1 MSYFLKKTKTKKGI
15 YYQVYNGVHDP
26 EKGYTTQKSVKVIGY
41 HENLLKDGIEDP
53 LTYAKNIVT
62 KMEKAR
68 KDELENKNKQKIT
81 AVSPVKNIGYLLPIS
96 VLNKLDIKEDFSYV
110 TYGTKC
116 KYSLLDVFIALISA
130 RIISPVSKHK
140 SYIEIIPKLIEQ
152 YNFSYDQLMDGLNI
166 LGRNYERI
174 IEILNYH
181 YKKMYK
187 RNAKNVYFACTNY
200 YFEIDKAY
208 EDKQKGPSKEN
219 RNEPIIGMAL
229 LLDEDQIPLSM
240 HMYPGNQSEKEE
252 IRKIISKMKKTNNV
266 TGKTIQ
272 VADKGLNCAKNIH
285 EAIKN
290 GDGYIYSQSVKK
302 LSKKEK
308 TWVDIQNQYK
318 ETKEGDEVIFKI
330 KSCIDNFEYSFLDE
344 ANKKIQFSVSQ
355 KRIVYWS
362 KKLEEKHIM
371 EIDKEVGKL
380 TNLSLSGIKRKE
392 LGYLA
397 KYVKI
402 ASINEDGVIDSSNI
416 NALID
421 YEKIS
426 EEKKYCGYNMLITSE
441 IKDSVEHIYN
451 VYKNLWRIE
460 ESFRILKTNISDRPI
475 YVSKKE
481 SIYGHFLVCYTALFL
496 MRIVEFKTLKDKVPA
511 NKLFE
516 FIRKFE
522 VVKCDELYINLLTKN
537 EDFYPIIDAIKLPVD
552 NFYLDK
558 KMFEQC
564 LNLSI

>member
-41 HENLLKDGIEDP
+41 PENLLKDGIEDP
-53 LTYAKNIVT
+53 LTYAKNMVAE
-62 KMEKAR
+62 MEKAR

-81 AVSPVKNIGYLLPIS
+81 GVSPVKNIGYLLPIS
-96 VLNKLDIKEDFSYV
+96 VLNKLDIKNDFSYV

-166 LGRNYERI
+166 LGGNYERI

-187 RNAKNVYFACTNY
+187 RNSKNVYFDCTNY

-219 RNEPIIGMAL
+219 RKEPIIGMAL

-318 ETKEGDEVIFKI
+318 ETKEGDEVVFKI

-344 ANKKIQFSVSQ
+344 ANKKNQFSVSQ

-371 EIDKEVGKL
+371 EIDKEVEKL

-392 LGYLA
+392 LGDLA

-416 NALID
+416 NTLID
-421 YEKIS
+421 YEKIN

-460 ESFRILKTNISDRPI
+460 ESFRILKTNLSARPI

-516 FIRKFE
+516 FVRKFE
-522 VVKCDELYINLLTKN
+522 VVKCNELYINLLTKN

-558 KMFEQC
+558 KVFEQC

>member
-15 YYQVYNGVHDP
+15 YYQVYNGEHNP
-26 EKGYTTQKSVKVIGY
+26 EKGYTTQKSIKVIGY
-41 HENLLKDGIEDP
+41 HDNLLKEGIEDP
-53 LTYAKNIVT
+53 LTYAKNMVIE
-62 KMEKAR
+62 MEKAR

-81 AVSPVKNIGYLLPIS
+81 EVSPVKNIGYLLPIS
-96 VLNKLDIKEDFSYV
+96 VLNKLDIKQDFSYV
-110 TYGTKC
+110 TYGKKS
-116 KYSLLDVFIALISA
+116 KYSLLDIFVALISA

-140 SYIEIIPKLIEQ
+140 SYIEIIPKLVEQ

-166 LGRNYERI
+166 LGENYERI

-187 RNAKNVYFACTNY
+187 RNSKNVYFDCTNY

-219 RNEPIIGMAL
+219 RKEPIIGMAL

-272 VADKGLNCAKNIH
+272 VADKGLNCAKNIY

-318 ETKEGDEVIFKI
+318 ETKDGDEIIFKI

-344 ANKKIQFSVSQ
+344 TNKKIQFSVSQ

-371 EIDKEVGKL
+371 EIDKEVEKL
-380 TNLSLSGIKRKE
+380 TNLSLSGVKRKE
-392 LGYLA
+392 LGDLA

-421 YEKIS
+421 YEKID

-460 ESFRILKTNISDRPI
+460 ESFRILKTNLSARPV

-496 MRIVEFKTLKDKVPA
+496 MRILELKTLKDKVPA

-516 FIRKFE
+516 FVRKFE
-522 VVKCDELYINLLTKN
+522 VVKCNDLFINLLTKN
-537 EDFYPIIDAIKLPVD
+537 EDFSPILDAIKLPVD
-552 NFYLDK
+552 NFYLDRK
-558 KMFEQC
+558 AFEQC

>member
-53 LTYAKNIVT
+53 LTYAKNMVAE
-62 KMEKAR
+62 MEKAR

-81 AVSPVKNIGYLLPIS
+81 GVSPIKNIGYLLPIS

-116 KYSLLDVFIALISA
+116 KYPLLDVFIALISA

-166 LGRNYERI
+166 LGGNYERI

-187 RNAKNVYFACTNY
+187 RNSKNVYFDCTNY

-219 RNEPIIGMAL
+219 RKEPIIGMAL

-318 ETKEGDEVIFKI
+318 ETKEGDEVVFKI

-371 EIDKEVGKL
+371 EIDKEVEKL

-392 LGYLA
+392 LGDLA

-421 YEKIS
+421 YEKID

-460 ESFRILKTNISDRPI
+460 ESFRILKTNLSARPI

-516 FIRKFE
+516 FVRKFE
-522 VVKCDELYINLLTKN
+522 VVKCNELYINLLTKN

-558 KMFEQC
+558 KVFEQC

>member
-41 HENLLKDGIEDP
+41 HDNLLKEGIEDP
-53 LTYAKNIVT
+53 LTYAKNMV
-62 KMEKAR
+62 KEMEKAR

-81 AVSPVKNIGYLLPIS
+81 NVSPVKNIGYLLPIS

-110 TYGTKC
+110 TYGKKS
-116 KYSLLDVFIALISA
+116 KYSLLDVFVALISA

-140 SYIEIIPKLIEQ
+140 SYIEIIPKLVEQ

-166 LGRNYERI
+166 LGENYERI

-187 RNAKNVYFACTNY
+187 RNSKNVYFDCTNY

-219 RNEPIIGMAL
+219 RKEPIIGMAL

-318 ETKEGDEVIFKI
+318 ETKDGDEVIFKI

-344 ANKKIQFSVSQ
+344 TNKKIQFSVSQ

-371 EIDKEVGKL
+371 EIDKEVEKL

-392 LGYLA
+392 LGDLA

-421 YEKIS
+421 YEKID

-441 IKDSVEHIYN
+441 ITDSVEPIYN
-451 VYKNLWRIE
+451 VYKNPWRIE
-460 ESFRILKTNISDRPI
+460 ESFRILKTNLSARPV
-475 YVSKKE
+475 YVPKQE

-496 MRIVEFKTLKDKVPA
+496 MRILGLKTLKDKVPA

-516 FIRKFE
+516 FVRKFE
-522 VVKCDELYINLLTKN
+522 VVKCNDLFINLLTKN
-537 EDFYPIIDAIKLPVD
+537 EDFNPILDAIKLPVD
-552 NFYLDK
+552 NFYLDRK
-558 KMFEQC
+558 SFEQC

>member
-53 LTYAKNIVT
+53 LTYAKNMVAE
-62 KMEKAR
+62 MEKAR

-81 AVSPVKNIGYLLPIS
+81 GVSPIKNIGYLLPIS

-166 LGRNYERI
+166 LGGNYERI

-187 RNAKNVYFACTNY
+187 RNSKNVYFDCTNY

-219 RNEPIIGMAL
+219 RKEPIIGMAL

-318 ETKEGDEVIFKI
+318 ETKEGDEVVFKI

-371 EIDKEVGKL
+371 EIDKEVEKL

-392 LGYLA
+392 LGDLA

-416 NALID
+416 NTLID
-421 YEKIS
+421 YEKIN

-441 IKDSVEHIYN
+441 I
-451 VYKNLWRIE
+451 
-460 ESFRILKTNISDRPI
+460 
-475 YVSKKE
+475 
-481 SIYGHFLVCYTALFL
+481 
-496 MRIVEFKTLKDKVPA
+496 
-511 NKLFE
+511 
-516 FIRKFE
+516 
-522 VVKCDELYINLLTKN
+522 
-537 EDFYPIIDAIKLPVD
+537 
-552 NFYLDK
+552 
-558 KMFEQC
+558 
-564 LNLSI
+564 

>member
-187 RNAKNVYFACTNY
+187 RNSKNVYFDCTNY

-219 RNEPIIGMAL
+219 RKEPIIGMAL

-272 VADKGLNCAKNIH
+272 VADKGLNCAKNIY

-318 ETKEGDEVIFKI
+318 ETKEGDEVVFKI

-371 EIDKEVGKL
+371 EIDKEVEKL

-392 LGYLA
+392 LGDLA

-441 IKDSVEHIYN
+441 IKDSVEHNYN

-460 ESFRILKTNISDRPI
+460 ESFRILKTNLSARPI

-516 FIRKFE
+516 FVRKFE
-522 VVKCDELYINLLTKN
+522 VVKCNELYINLLTKN
-537 EDFYPIIDAIKLPVD
+537 EDFCPIIDAIKLPVD

-558 KMFEQC
+558 KVFEQC

>member
-53 LTYAKNIVT
+53 LTYAKNMVAE
-62 KMEKAR
+62 MEKAR

-81 AVSPVKNIGYLLPIS
+81 GVSPVKNIGYLLPIS
-96 VLNKLDIKEDFSYV
+96 VLNKLDIKNDFSYV

-116 KYSLLDVFIALISA
+116 KYSLFDVFIALISA

-166 LGRNYERI
+166 LGGNYERI

-187 RNAKNVYFACTNY
+187 RNSKNVYFDCTNY

-219 RNEPIIGMAL
+219 RKEPIIGMAL

-318 ETKEGDEVIFKI
+318 ETKEGDEVVFKI

-371 EIDKEVGKL
+371 EIDKEVEKL

-392 LGYLA
+392 LGDLA

-421 YEKIS
+421 YEKIN

-460 ESFRILKTNISDRPI
+460 ESFRILKTNLSARPI

-516 FIRKFE
+516 FVRKFE
-522 VVKCDELYINLLTKN
+522 VVKCNELYINLLTKN

-558 KMFEQC
+558 KVFEQC

>member
-53 LTYAKNIVT
+53 LTYAKNMVAE
-62 KMEKAR
+62 MEKDR

-81 AVSPVKNIGYLLPIS
+81 GVSPVKNIGYLLPIS
-96 VLNKLDIKEDFSYV
+96 ILNKLDIKQDFSYV

-166 LGRNYERI
+166 LGGNYERI

-187 RNAKNVYFACTNY
+187 RNSKNVYFDCTNY

-219 RNEPIIGMAL
+219 RKEPIIGMAL

-344 ANKKIQFSVSQ
+344 TNKKIQFSVSQ

-371 EIDKEVGKL
+371 EIDKEVEKL

-392 LGYLA
+392 LGDLA

-421 YEKIS
+421 YEKIN

-460 ESFRILKTNISDRPI
+460 ESFRILKTNLSARPI

-516 FIRKFE
+516 FVRKFE
-522 VVKCDELYINLLTKN
+522 VVKCNELYINLLTKN

-558 KMFEQC
+558 KVFEQC

>member
-1 MSYFLKKTKTKKGI
+1 MSYFLKKTKTKKVI

-53 LTYAKNIVT
+53 LTYAKNMVAE
-62 KMEKAR
+62 MEKAR

-81 AVSPVKNIGYLLPIS
+81 GVSPVKNIGYLLPIS
-96 VLNKLDIKEDFSYV
+96 VLNKLDIKNDFSYV

-166 LGRNYERI
+166 LGGNYERI

-187 RNAKNVYFACTNY
+187 RNSKNVYFDCTNY

-219 RNEPIIGMAL
+219 RKEPIIGMAL

-318 ETKEGDEVIFKI
+318 ETKEGDEVVFKI

-371 EIDKEVGKL
+371 EIDKEVEKL

-392 LGYLA
+392 LGDLA

-421 YEKIS
+421 YEKIN

-460 ESFRILKTNISDRPI
+460 ESFRILKTNLSARPI

-516 FIRKFE
+516 FVRKFE
-522 VVKCDELYINLLTKN
+522 VVKCNELYINLLTKN

-558 KMFEQC
+558 KVFEQC

>member
-53 LTYAKNIVT
+53 LTYAKNMVAE
-62 KMEKAR
+62 MEKAR

-81 AVSPVKNIGYLLPIS
+81 GVSPIKNIGYLLPIS

-166 LGRNYERI
+166 LGGNYERI

-187 RNAKNVYFACTNY
+187 RNSKNVYFDCTNY

-318 ETKEGDEVIFKI
+318 ETKEGDEVVFKI

-371 EIDKEVGKL
+371 EIDKEVEKL

-392 LGYLA
+392 LGDLA

-421 YEKIS
+421 YEKIN

-460 ESFRILKTNISDRPI
+460 ESFRILKTNLSARPI

-516 FIRKFE
+516 FVRKFE
-522 VVKCDELYINLLTKN
+522 VVKCNELYINLLTKN

-558 KMFEQC
+558 KVFEQC

>member
-53 LTYAKNIVT
+53 LTYAKNMVAE
-62 KMEKAR
+62 MEKAR

-81 AVSPVKNIGYLLPIS
+81 GVSPIKNIGYLLPIS

-166 LGRNYERI
+166 LGGNYERI

-187 RNAKNVYFACTNY
+187 RNSKNVYFDCTNY

-219 RNEPIIGMAL
+219 RKEPIIGMAL

-240 HMYPGNQSEKEE
+240 HMYHGNQSEKEE

-318 ETKEGDEVIFKI
+318 ETKEGDEVVFKI

-371 EIDKEVGKL
+371 EIDKEVEKL

-392 LGYLA
+392 LGDLA

-421 YEKIS
+421 YEKIN

-460 ESFRILKTNISDRPI
+460 ESFRILKTNLSARPI

-516 FIRKFE
+516 FVRKFE
-522 VVKCDELYINLLTKN
+522 VVKCNELYINLLTKN

-558 KMFEQC
+558 KVFEQC

>member
-53 LTYAKNIVT
+53 LTYAKNMVAE
-62 KMEKAR
+62 MEKAR

-81 AVSPVKNIGYLLPIS
+81 GVSPVKNIGYLLPIS
-96 VLNKLDIKEDFSYV
+96 VLNKLDIKNDFSYV

-166 LGRNYERI
+166 LGGNYERI

-187 RNAKNVYFACTNY
+187 RNSKNVYFDCTNY

-318 ETKEGDEVIFKI
+318 ETKEGDEVVFKI

-371 EIDKEVGKL
+371 EIDKEVEKL

-392 LGYLA
+392 LGDLA

-421 YEKIS
+421 YEKIN

-460 ESFRILKTNISDRPI
+460 ESFRILKTNLSARPI

-516 FIRKFE
+516 FVRKFE
-522 VVKCDELYINLLTKN
+522 VVKCNELYINLLTKN

-558 KMFEQC
+558 KVFEQC

>member
-41 HENLLKDGIEDP
+41 HDNLLKEGIEDP
-53 LTYAKNIVT
+53 LTYAKNMV
-62 KMEKAR
+62 KEMEKAR

-81 AVSPVKNIGYLLPIS
+81 NVSPVKNIGYLLPIS

-110 TYGTKC
+110 TYGKKS
-116 KYSLLDVFIALISA
+116 KYSLLDVFVALISA

-140 SYIEIIPKLIEQ
+140 SYIEIIPKLVEQ

-166 LGRNYERI
+166 LGENYERI

-187 RNAKNVYFACTNY
+187 RNAKNVYFDCTNY

-266 TGKTIQ
+266 TGNTIQ
-272 VADKGLNCAKNIH
+272 VADKGLNCAKNIY

-318 ETKEGDEVIFKI
+318 ETKDGDEVIFKI

-344 ANKKIQFSVSQ
+344 TNKKIQFSVSQ

-371 EIDKEVGKL
+371 EIDKEVEKL

-392 LGYLA
+392 LGDLA

-421 YEKIS
+421 YEKID

-441 IKDSVEHIYN
+441 IKDSVEHIYKI
-451 VYKNLWRIE
+451 YKNLWRIE
-460 ESFRILKTNISDRPI
+460 ESFRILKTNLSARPV

-496 MRIVEFKTLKDKVPA
+496 MRILGLKTLKDKVPA

-516 FIRKFE
+516 FVRKFE
-522 VVKCDELYINLLTKN
+522 VVKCNDLFINLLTKN
-537 EDFYPIIDAIKLPVD
+537 EDFNPILDTIKLPVD
-552 NFYLDK
+552 NFYLDRK
-558 KMFEQC
+558 SFEQC

>member
-53 LTYAKNIVT
+53 LTYAKNMVAE
-62 KMEKAR
+62 MEKAR

-81 AVSPVKNIGYLLPIS
+81 GVSPIKNIGYLLPIS

-166 LGRNYERI
+166 LGGNYERI

-187 RNAKNVYFACTNY
+187 RNSKNVYFDCTNY

-219 RNEPIIGMAL
+219 RKEPIIGMAL

-318 ETKEGDEVIFKI
+318 ETKEGDEVVFKI

-371 EIDKEVGKL
+371 EIDKEVEKL

-392 LGYLA
+392 LGDLA

-416 NALID
+416 NTLID
-421 YEKIS
+421 YEKIN

-460 ESFRILKTNISDRPI
+460 ESFRILKTNLSARPI

-516 FIRKFE
+516 FVRKFE
-522 VVKCDELYINLLTKN
+522 VVKCNELYINLLTKN

-558 KMFEQC
+558 KVFEQC